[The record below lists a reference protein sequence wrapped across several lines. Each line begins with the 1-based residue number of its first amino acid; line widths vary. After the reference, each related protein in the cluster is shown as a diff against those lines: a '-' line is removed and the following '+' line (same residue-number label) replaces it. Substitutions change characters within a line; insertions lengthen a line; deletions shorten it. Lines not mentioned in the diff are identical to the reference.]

1 MPRMINDPV
10 PKNKAPSTQQ
20 LASLLTSGKSGQGRC
35 CSMLLHTLLT
45 FRAPLGSLASVLG
58 ARWVVS
64 SLQRSRVVSRWLL
77 FVLASCGTAWAGMAA
92 PRIRGCKKQICL
104 TLVTEFCARG
114 YQCYSLCSF
123 LSGIPDSAVTHGA
136 PPLPLLVSVSLSTI
150 LSEGRACFLLAW
162 AVLVPN
168 LMPGCRF

>member
-64 SLQRSRVVSRWLL
+64 SLQRSRIVR
-77 FVLASCGTAWAGMAA
+77 AA
-92 PRIRGCKKQICL
+92 VHPVELRGLGWQP
-104 TLVTEFCARG
+104 RG
-114 YQCYSLCSF
+114 YEDAKS
-123 LSGIPDSAVTHGA
+123 
-136 PPLPLLVSVSLSTI
+136 
-150 LSEGRACFLLAW
+150 
-162 AVLVPN
+162 
-168 LMPGCRF
+168 RFV